1 MQPLQYYLYIASE
14 QNNIVLKKENK
25 FGSQK
30 SMKNMNLNL
39 ETGYE

>member
-1 MQPLQYYLYIASE
+1 MQPLQYYLQVASE
-14 QNNIVLKKENK
+14 KNNVVLKKENK

-39 ETGYE
+39 DTGYE